1 MSIQTVGEVDAQIVN
16 AHWRWLHGVWEDNAE
31 EMRLA
36 RAAIDALLE
45 RRYEIVQ
52 AAEGDGCAPVT
63 RSDVVP
69 SAEPRAS
76 RSYGPERHTSG
87 L

>member
-16 AHWRWLHGVWEDNAE
+16 AHWRWLHGVWEDN
-31 EMRLA
+31 
-36 RAAIDALLE
+36 AIDALLE